1 MRKPEQ
7 VGKSHDYSSHH
18 QPHSTCRKGVVKK
31 DEKKNITTEKKT
43 IFFDKSQKIYTEQS
57 KHR

>member
-31 DEKKNITTEKKT
+31 DEKKEIKNKYYNREENN
-43 IFFDKSQKIYTEQS
+43 FF
-57 KHR
+57 

>member
-1 MRKPEQ
+1 MLNISYTMRKPEQ

-31 DEKKNITTEKKT
+31 DEKKEIKNKYYNREENN
-43 IFFDKSQKIYTEQS
+43 FFW
-57 KHR
+57 